1 MKLAKTIAYILSS
14 LLCVLSIIQSSSYSV
29 ICTSLLVLVGLTDY
43 LSNKGKL
50 NVSNKNFILGMLT
63 ATTLLTIG
71 KINLYVML
79 ISGIL
84 FVITEIPK
92 VKAVK

>member
-14 LLCVLSIIQSSSYSV
+14 LLCVLSIIQSSSYSLV
-29 ICTSLLVLVGLTDY
+29 CTSLLLLVGLTDY

-50 NVSNKNFILGMLT
+50 NSTNKNFILGMLT

-79 ISGIL
+79 IAGIL
-84 FVITEIPK
+84 FAITEIPK
-92 VKAVK
+92 AKAVK